1 MNTFLDSNETVPN
14 CCYRY
19 TGGERIKKCRTKL
32 MDLKRAD
39 FQYSEELQAVR
50 VLCTVEGRG

>member
-1 MNTFLDSNETVPN
+1 MPN